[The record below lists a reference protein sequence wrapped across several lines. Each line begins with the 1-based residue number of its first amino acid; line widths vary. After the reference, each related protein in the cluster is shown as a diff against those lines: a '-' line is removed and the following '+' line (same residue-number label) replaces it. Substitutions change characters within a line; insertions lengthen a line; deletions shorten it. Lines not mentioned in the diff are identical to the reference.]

1 MKDRELINQLR
12 SKFGD
17 EILDISELP
26 NSYKGENIK
35 AILLGADPTN
45 NGLKGE
51 GLIPLKT
58 VFGIGEY
65 DIFFHPQLANIRAV
79 GLNQNNL
86 FVQNV
91 CKNYFKNETSKNK
104 IWSDVAVNWLPY
116 LREELDGI
124 DSERKL
130 PVLATS
136 EVIMNLLV
144 DNLPKATTIYKDC
157 IGFFSS
163 ELERGVFAFYRHPRY
178 SLSSERNGKYK
189 KFLIKKL
196 MQYELK

>member
-1 MKDRELINQLR
+1 MTNKELIDQLR

-35 AILLGADPTN
+35 AILLGADSTN

-51 GLIPLKT
+51 GLIKLQT

-65 DIFFHPQLANIRAV
+65 DIFFRSQLANIRAV

-91 CKNYFKNETSKNK
+91 CRNYFKNETSKNK
-104 IWSDVAVNWLPY
+104 IWSDVSVNWLPI
-116 LREELDGI
+116 LKNELDSI
-124 DSERKL
+124 DLERKL
-130 PVLATS
+130 PVFATS
-136 EVIMNLLV
+136 EVILKVLV
-144 DNLPKATTIYKDC
+144 DNLPKASTIYSDC
-157 IGFFSS
+157 ISFFPSK
-163 ELERGVFAFYRHPRY
+163 LERKVFAFYRHPRY